1 MPGGIPQNPRGD
13 ALAINVVL
21 VRCHHHRCA
30 LLDCAARSNEVLELR
45 YRSQEM
51 SSSNPAPEKRRVGRP
66 RKRLSAESSG
76 EPREQIL
83 SAAAALFA
91 ARGIGEVS
99 MLEIAEQSGLGQSSL
114 YYWYRR
120 KELIVAELL
129 QQVNRLPLAFA
140 KQLESEGDGADVQL
154 YRLVQFDVRTVCDFP
169 LEITEVH
176 RLSRREKAAFETY
189 WKERRELTATLERLI
204 TRGVEAGA
212 FRSVDAYLCALT
224 IIAEDESVQL
234 VLARSEAQGAWPQAR
249 KRSTRGPLPR
259 RRGRRVRGHADI
271 GQSDRRPVAS
281 RSREETRRTP
291 YRLKPAG
298 RVPP

>member
-1 MPGGIPQNPRGD
+1 
-13 ALAINVVL
+13 
-21 VRCHHHRCA
+21 
-30 LLDCAARSNEVLELR
+30 
-45 YRSQEM
+45 M

-66 RKRLSAESSG
+66 RKRANAEPNG

-83 SAAAALFA
+83 HAAAALFS

-154 YRLVQFDVRTVCDFP
+154 YRLVQFDVRTVCEFP

-176 RLSRREKAAFETY
+176 RLSRRERTAFDTY
-189 WKERRELTATLERLI
+189 WKERRELTVTIERLI
-204 TRGVEAGA
+204 ARGIESGA
-212 FRSVDAYLCALT
+212 FRQVDAYLAALT
-224 IIAEDESVQL
+224 IIAQDESVQNWFL
-234 VLARSEAQGAWPQAR
+234 REPRVKLRGHGDPQAAR
-249 KRSTRGPLPR
+249 Y
-259 RRGRRVRGHADI
+259 
-271 GQSDRRPVAS
+271 RPDEIAEFVAS
-281 RSREETRRTP
+281 QTVASLIAAPSRVDVVKKRAAHHT
-291 YRLKPAG
+291 G
-298 RVPP
+298 

>member
-1 MPGGIPQNPRGD
+1 
-13 ALAINVVL
+13 
-21 VRCHHHRCA
+21 
-30 LLDCAARSNEVLELR
+30 
-45 YRSQEM
+45 M

-66 RKRLSAESSG
+66 RKRLSAESDG

-91 ARGIGEVS
+91 ARGIGDVS

-189 WKERRELTATLERLI
+189 WKERRELTTTLERLI

-224 IIAEDESVQL
+224 IIAEDESVQNWFL
-234 VLARSEAQGAWPQAR
+234 RDPRPTKARGLKHESDPHAARYRADEVAEFVATQTLAGLIAAPSRVEAVK
-249 KRSTRGPLPR
+249 KRAA
-259 RRGRRVRGHADI
+259 HHI
-271 GQSDRRPVAS
+271 G
-281 RSREETRRTP
+281 
-291 YRLKPAG
+291 
-298 RVPP
+298 